1 MIRVLHIVGSMHP
14 GGMENFVMNLYRNID
29 RSKIQFDFITHTESN
44 PEYVQEIENLGGKI
58 YQLPRLTANPVANLR
73 GIKRIVKGNGYVA
86 VVRHTPNALVIP
98 QLLAAKSGG
107 SVAICHSHST
117 SNAKMTVHKIG
128 RFIMKHSK
136 VERFACSEEAGRWM
150 YGDRPFRVVHNAID
164 LDEFSFKQ
172 TSREK
177 IRKEFG
183 IEDNQPVF
191 GHIANFVACK
201 NHTFLM
207 DIYHDIAK
215 QLPDARFF
223 CLGDGDLR
231 GEIMEKAES
240 LGIGKQVVFTGMRSD
255 AADFMSVMDALIFP
269 SVYEGLPLTLIEAQA
284 SGLPILVSDTVNPG
298 IEVTQGLV
306 FWKSIQ
312 EPAEKWAE
320 EAVQLLQV
328 NPSRACQREAIK
340 KAGYDI
346 HDLAK
351 WYEEYFMSLKQG
363 QKREYSDGK

>member
-29 RSKIQFDFITHTESN
+29 RSKVQFDFITHTQSD
-44 PEYVQEIENLGGKI
+44 PGYVQEIEQLGGRI
-58 YQLPRLTANPVANLR
+58 YQLPRLTSNPVANLK
-73 GIKRIVKGNGYVA
+73 GIKRIVKENEYVA

-117 SNAKMTVHKIG
+117 SNAKMTVHRIG
-128 RFIMKHSK
+128 RFMMKHSN
-136 VERFACSEEAGRWM
+136 VERFACSEEAGKWM
-150 YGDRPFRVVHNAID
+150 YGNKPFRVVRNAID
-164 LDEFSFKQ
+164 LDGFSFKQ
-172 TSREK
+172 LSREK

-183 IEDNQPVF
+183 MEDNQPVF

-207 DIYHDIAK
+207 DIYHDIA
-215 QLPDARFF
+215 QRLPDARFF

-231 GEIMEKAES
+231 DGIMEKAER
-240 LGIGKQVVFTGMRSD
+240 LGIADRVIFTGMRSD
-255 AADFMSVMDALIFP
+255 AADFMSAMDVLIFP

-306 FWKSIQ
+306 CWKSIQ
-312 EPAEKWAE
+312 EPSGKWAK
-320 EAVQLLQV
+320 EAVSLLKV
-328 NPSRACQREAIK
+328 NPSRVCQREAIQ

-351 WYEEYFMSLKQG
+351 WYEEYFTGLAQG
-363 QKREYSDGK
+363 KK